1 MCGLII
7 LEKSEP
13 GVLFLD
19 DDIAITTQLKEILS
33 QRFTIYTANN
43 KVDAYKILKDKDIGV
58 VISDHYMPDITGIEF
73 LTDVLKNY
81 PLIRR
86 LLISGK
92 MDVNIAMESIDI
104 SKVHKILT
112 KPFKSEQV
120 IEELISQL
128 GSYNSSLEYKTQ
140 LTEFVEQD
148 TNPFEIYVK
157 QIKEI
162 YSLFMPIWQND
173 QESNNATVLPQVI
186 NKLVKFSAAINELYI
201 NEPSKY
207 REGLNFIKQ
216 NLEDLYVIADYYK
229 QINLLSYVSVLLT
242 YYALLEEDVDEA
254 KRYYC
259 EYLNSS
265 FLISE
270 AFRKSVLEDVNILPP
285 IMGDEF
291 VSEIVLDARVTDKI
305 RGSITNVFLVEMQPY
320 INLNE
325 TFLRFT
331 KGYRTEFYTVLII
344 KNETIIYFKDKFDSI
359 DSLVL
364 NNAIETIQKLSAE
377 ILHKSI
383 QLQTMQFK
391 GGVIQI
397 QSYNNL
403 QYVLISSENSIE
415 SRIKLRLLMIETLD
429 VVERIQEKSPLTDPP
444 TKSLNKKTNEL
455 FGL

>member
-291 VSEIVLDARVTDKI
+291 VSEIALDARVTDKI

-364 NNAIETIQKLSAE
+364 NNAIETIQKLSGE

>member
-1 MCGLII
+1 MII

-33 QRFTIYTANN
+33 HQFKIYTANN
-43 KVDAYKILKDKDIGV
+43 KVDAYKILKDNDIGV

-73 LTDVLKNY
+73 LTNVLKNY

-86 LLISGK
+86 LLISGQ

-112 KPFKSEQV
+112 KPFKSEQI
-120 IEELISQL
+120 IEELVTQL

-140 LTEFVEQD
+140 ITEFVEQD
-148 TNPFEIYVK
+148 TSPFEIYVK
-157 QIKEI
+157 QTKEI

-173 QESNNATVLPQVI
+173 QESNNAKVLPLVI

-201 NEPSKY
+201 NEPTKY
-207 REGLNFIKQ
+207 RKGLNFIKQ

-229 QINLLSYVSVLLT
+229 QINLHSYVSILLT

-270 AFRKSVLEDVNILPP
+270 AFRKSVIEDVNILPP

-291 VSEIVLDARVTDKI
+291 VSDVALDARVTDKI
-305 RGSITNVFLVEMQPY
+305 IGSISNVFLVEIQPY

-331 KGYRTEFYTVLII
+331 KGYRTDFYTVLII
-344 KNETIIYFKDKFDSI
+344 KNDNRRMEPVF
-359 DSLVL
+359 
-364 NNAIETIQKLSAE
+364 
-377 ILHKSI
+377 H
-383 QLQTMQFK
+383 
-391 GGVIQI
+391 G
-397 QSYNNL
+397 
-403 QYVLISSENSIE
+403 
-415 SRIKLRLLMIETLD
+415 
-429 VVERIQEKSPLTDPP
+429 PLEYTW
-444 TKSLNKKTNEL
+444 
-455 FGL
+455 

>member
-291 VSEIVLDARVTDKI
+291 VSEIALDARVTDKI